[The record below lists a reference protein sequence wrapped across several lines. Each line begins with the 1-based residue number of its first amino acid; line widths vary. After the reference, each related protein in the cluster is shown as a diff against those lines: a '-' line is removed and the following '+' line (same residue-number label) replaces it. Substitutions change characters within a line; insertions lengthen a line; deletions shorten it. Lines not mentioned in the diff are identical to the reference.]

1 MGTHYR
7 VSTVSIPG
15 LKLNKVVQLNE
26 QHYTKVL
33 LINSYQ
39 SGLPLQCRPHDAVLL
54 ELLCIENK
62 QYSIKV
68 LLNSFCL
75 YDHILGAILAT

>member
-7 VSTVSIPG
+7 VSTVLIQG
-15 LKLNKVVQLNE
+15 LKLNKLVQLNE
-26 QHYTKVL
+26 QHCTKVL

-54 ELLCIENK
+54 EILYIENK
-62 QYSIKV
+62 RYSIKV
-68 LLNSFCL
+68 LLNSFYL